1 MNEEQLHRINRMAE
15 RFWIGIIVCCVAAT
29 GYFLWKGGW
38 AQQKQSLVLPA
49 LAAAWYGFRR
59 FFRQRLERGS
69 NARND

>member
-1 MNEEQLHRINRMAE
+1 MNEEQLHRVNRMAE
-15 RFWIGIIVCCVAAT
+15 RFWIGIIVYRVAAS
-29 GYFLWKGGW
+29 GISFGRMVG
-38 AQQKQSLVLPA
+38 QQKQSLVLPA